1 MSFFNYQNL
10 LFSMNRLTL
19 SVVVIL
25 SAFLLSSCGTMV
37 DFARG
42 NKELSFLSGERTVDV
57 KFDYSDMA
65 VGSYANEEDYIEE
78 KVEEKNED
86 EPGSGDEW
94 LKKWKGNRETK
105 FEPEFL
111 KMVNDYIKDEKG
123 LNVDKDNDDA
133 KYLMIV
139 ETTFTEPGFNVG
151 VARKDAEI
159 DLEIRFVE
167 KSNPNDIITKLNLQD
182 VPGRSSMGYDFATAA
197 RLTEAY
203 AKAGKE
209 LGKYIAS
216 KEF

>member
-1 MSFFNYQNL
+1 MRRLTSFI
-10 LFSMNRLTL
+10 LFTL
-19 SVVVIL
+19 SV
-25 SAFLLSSCGTMV
+25 FFLSSCASMV
-37 DFARG
+37 DFTSG
-42 NKELSFLSGERTVDV
+42 DKELSFLRGEQTVDV

-65 VGSYANEEDYIEE
+65 VGEYENEEDYVE
-78 KVEEKNED
+78 KKVKEKNED

-94 LKKWKGNRETK
+94 RKEWKGNRESK

-111 KMVNDYIKDEKG
+111 KLLNEYVTDDKNLNFDKG
-123 LNVDKDNDDA
+123 NDDA

-167 KSNPNDIITKLNLQD
+167 KSNPDNVVTKLNLED
-182 VPGRSSMGYDFATAA
+182 VPGRSSMGYDFATGA

-209 LGKYIAS
+209 LGNYISS